1 MTPYTNPIAVF
12 DTARRVNLFDCTSIQ
27 TGNPL
32 SDTQSNEQVLTDV
45 RFDTFDLD
53 ERIIRG
59 LSDAGFEACTP
70 IQAKTLPLALS
81 GRDVAGQARTGTG
94 KTAAFLLAVF
104 RKLLSPDSKGPGPNP
119 RAICIAPTRELAI
132 QIHRDAELLGK
143 HTGLRTLLAYGGVD
157 YVKQRDEIADG
168 VDILIGTPGR
178 LIDYLKQDIYNL
190 KHIEVAVLDE
200 ADRMFDLGF
209 ISDIRFLFR
218 RMPPVGER
226 QTLMFSA
233 TFPLKVT
240 ELAYEHM
247 KEAETVRIE
256 EEQMTTERVTQVVYY
271 PANREKLPLLVQ
283 LLRAMEEGHVM
294 VFANTRHAVDQVART
309 LKANGFNAAMLAGS
323 VPQAKRQKLLKR
335 FHDGDIDVLVAT
347 DVAARGLHIP
357 DVSHVINY
365 DLPQDAAD
373 YVHRIGRTARLGAS
387 GDAIS
392 FACEDYAF
400 YLPDIEKY
408 IDLQLPV
415 LQHDPD
421 GLPSLER
428 PPRRAKKT
436 GGGSGGGRRRG
447 GRRPKG

>member
-1 MTPYTNPIAVF
+1 MT
-12 DTARRVNLFDCTSIQ
+12 DTP
-27 TGNPL
+27 G
-32 SDTQSNEQVLTDV
+32 NEQVLTDI
-45 RFDTFDLD
+45 RFETFDLD
-53 ERIIRG
+53 ERIMRG
-59 LSDAGFEACTP
+59 LADAGFSECTP
-70 IQAKTLPLALS
+70 IQANTLPLALA
-81 GRDVAGQARTGTG
+81 GKDVAGQARTGTG
-94 KTAAFLLAVF
+94 KTAAFLLAIF
-104 RKLLSPDSKGPGPNP
+104 RRLLSADSKGPGPNP

-190 KHIEVAVLDE
+190 RHIEVAVLDE

-209 ISDIRFLFR
+209 INDIRFLFR
-218 RMPPVGER
+218 RMPTVDKR

-247 KEAETVRIE
+247 NDAETIRVE

-271 PANREKLPLLVQ
+271 PSNREKLPLLVE
-283 LLRAMEEGHVM
+283 LLRAMNDSHVM
-294 VFANTRHAVDQVART
+294 VFANTRHAVDRVSRT
-309 LKANGFNAAMLAGS
+309 LKANGFNAAMLAGN
-323 VPQAKRQKLLKR
+323 VPQTKRQKLLKR

-357 DVSHVINY
+357 DVSHVVNF

-373 YVHRIGRTARLGAS
+373 YVHRIGRTARLGAT

-400 YLPDIEKY
+400 HLPEIEQY

-415 LQHDPD
+415 IQHDPD
-421 GLPSLER
+421 QLPRLDR
-428 PPRRAKKT
+428 PPPRKKSA
-436 GGGSGGGRRRG
+436 GGRSGGGRGGG
-447 GRRPKG
+447 GRGRGRRRSS